1 MYKIFKIVL
10 AVIFIF
16 FSFTEI
22 ALADEKLTFNDL
34 VEKGKFFDGKT
45 VKISGE
51 AIGESMKRGSYT
63 WINISDGTL
72 PMGIWMKN
80 EDADKVK
87 IFGDYHH
94 KGDVV
99 EVAGVFYRACSEH
112 GGDMD
117 IHADSIVIIKKGES
131 IVHALDHKKLN
142 ISIGLTVLTLS
153 LGALIYRKIEM
164 A

>member
-10 AVIFIF
+10 AVFLIF
-16 FSFTEI
+16 FSFNGI
-22 ALADEKLTFNDL
+22 ALADEKLTFNEL
-34 VEKGKFFDGKT
+34 VENGKVFDKKQ

-51 AIGESMKRGSYT
+51 AIGEALKRGSYT

-72 PMGIWMKN
+72 PMGIWMRS

-87 IFGDYHH
+87 GFGDYHN
-94 KGDVV
+94 KGDLI
-99 EVAGVFYRACSEH
+99 EITGTFNRACSQH

-117 IHADSIVIIKKGES
+117 IHADSVVIVEEGGK
-131 IVHALDHKKLN
+131 IVHLLNYRRFN
-142 ISIGLTVLTLS
+142 ISIGLTVLTLI
-153 LGALIYRKIEM
+153 LGALVYRRVKM